1 MQGDLEVTYPNV
13 KSPMFSA
20 ILCLFEA
27 LMELDDDETTALS
40 KCDGNL
46 DTQLLELVSLRACSH
61 LTFALAMISFYVNQ
75 YLPSLGSNSSIE
87 CNGS

>member
-1 MQGDLEVTYPNV
+1 MTYPKV
-13 KSPMFSA
+13 KSAMFST

-61 LTFALAMISFYVNQ
+61 LAFAFIFLLSFPISAITGFA
-75 YLPSLGSNSSIE
+75 
-87 CNGS
+87 